1 MKKITMSDIIEEL
14 VRTYVIINK
23 IELNEYVSK
32 MNEDEWSKRIIGKLS
47 FYEDGW
53 EEFLFEPFWFL
64 L

>member
-53 EEFLFEPFWFL
+53 EGFLFEPFWFL

>member
-32 MNEDEWSKRIIGKLS
+32 MNEDE
-47 FYEDGW
+47 
-53 EEFLFEPFWFL
+53 
-64 L
+64 